1 MLSHKH
7 GMSPHWSLTPV
18 VFYIAWRKPAPNKI
32 LAVAADN
39 VQPLFANVSLVL
51 SRKVKAAAEFGA
63 AQPYESFVYRA
74 HYPFTSSSQ
83 LTVKRN
89 TTYRTTVVYLLI

>member
-1 MLSHKH
+1 MLSNEYGMTSH
-7 GMSPHWSLTPV
+7 GSLTSV
-18 VFYIAWRKPAPNKI
+18 VRNILRCKPAPYKI
-32 LAVAADN
+32 LAVLTDD
-39 VQPLFANVSLVL
+39 VKPLFAHISLVL
-51 SRKVKAAAEFGA
+51 SSKVKAAAEFGA